1 MLEFKLNYFFEKYK
15 NASVISSP
23 KFKEAFIKKEELLN
37 ELLVMIQR
45 YQIKKYG
52 DLVTTGKNT
61 YETKGNGKR
70 FNMELT
76 RERNRFGTKEER
88 KRRKI
93 NEKWRIQWKK
103 FMI

>member
-1 MLEFKLNYFFEKYK
+1 MLEFKLQYYFEKYK
-15 NASVISSP
+15 DTCVISAP
-23 KFKEAFIKKEELLN
+23 KFKNTFTKKEGEFELLN

-45 YQIKKYG
+45 YQISKFG
-52 DLVTTGKNT
+52 DLVTSGRNV

-70 FNMELT
+70 FDMELT

-93 NEKWRIQWKK
+93 NEKWRIQ
-103 FMI
+103 

>member
-1 MLEFKLNYFFEKYK
+1 MLEFKLQYYFEKYK
-15 NASVISSP
+15 DVSVISSP
-23 KFKEAFIKKEELLN
+23 KFKETFKKNEGEFELLN

-52 DLVTTGKNT
+52 DLITTGRNI

-70 FNMELT
+70 FDMELT

-88 KRRKI
+88 KRRKL
-93 NEKWRIQWKK
+93 NEKWRIQ
-103 FMI
+103 